1 MARQLTPFDVAS
13 VPPPWRK
20 ALERELGRLRA
31 REDVLALGIAGSF
44 AYGDTWQGS
53 DLDIEVVVKGDK
65 PKEIVTTEQ
74 EVSVDYGYF
83 GETHLNEIPFETR
96 PVYDPIGILSKELTS
111 RDMNTEIER
120 AIQGDLDR
128 SEELISR
135 SKAALGK
142 DPYSALA
149 LLQFG
154 TNFLPHAFTLSV
166 GDNRTLRRAVSRLE
180 RSCNKVQRRDF
191 LESYGAILGFPKTLA
206 RAEEL
211 LTELE
216 QGYREV
222 WAYFKGKPLGPR
234 YMQLQPD
241 SEAWFRNRIRPV
253 YENDKH
259 DLVWLVFAE
268 FPFVLY
274 FLFRLAG
281 YERTPVDVFSEAAK
295 FEAAPALW
303 RDRYRQVLGQFEPEQ
318 VPELINTGEKLLA
331 EVRELSTAKLWTQQ
345 KQS

>member
-1 MARQLTPFDVAS
+1 MPQPVPFDVTS
-13 VPPPWRK
+13 VPMPWRK
-20 ALERELGRLRA
+20 ALERELGKLRA

-53 DLDIEVVVKGDK
+53 DLDIEVIVKGDK

-96 PVYDPIGILSKELTS
+96 PVYDPTKILTKELAS
-111 RDMNTEIER
+111 RDNNTEIER

-128 SEELISR
+128 SQELISR

-142 DPYSALA
+142 DPYSALS

-154 TNFLPHAFTLSV
+154 TTFLPHAFTLAA

-180 RSCNKVQRRDF
+180 RSCNKVQRPDF
-191 LESYGAILGFPKTLA
+191 LESYGTTLGFPKTLV

-211 LTELE
+211 LAELE

-222 WAYFKGKPLGPR
+222 WPYFKGKPLGPR

-253 YENDKH
+253 YENDKR
-259 DLVWLVFAE
+259 DLVWLVLTE
-268 FPFVLY
+268 FPFVSY

-295 FEAAPALW
+295 FETVPALW
-303 RDRYRQVLGQFEPEQ
+303 RDRYRRVLGQFEPEQ
-318 VPELINTGEKLLA
+318 VPGLIVTGEKLLA
-331 EVRELSTAKLWTQQ
+331 EVRELSTSKLWT
-345 KQS
+345 KDNHS